1 MTESEFGDRL
11 RQYRKAKNMT
21 QQELAERLG
30 VSDKSVS
37 RWENGSY
44 PDVAMLGPL
53 AKELGVTVDD
63 LLGTAPPLRKLERS
77 DLQNWLSYAF
87 ALGGGIGFFLFRLF
101 LPTLLCYA
109 AYLGLMAYGVYLQKN
124 YTFHSKWFHV
134 GNLVMNLCVNLE
146 IAAGIAGYLLILDGW
161 PATISMETV
170 KNTIFSF
177 MNNGG
182 LRIPGYSAIIFVTTV
197 VRPLLALA
205 LTALTAYCIRRWW
218 RGDALPFHPMDV
230 SFTPKNLSPA
240 KLVPAVFPP
249 VLAVYWMLFSADT
262 AVFPIWV
269 YLKQDLVFMALWLAS
284 TAVTAAVLL
293 LARRRWTLLPAGAM
307 LLCTLTFPRLCST
320 VRAIG
325 PKSGNIYTEI
335 GKLNPD
341 NYPPFLQ
348 ADETVLVLAAVLAA
362 VYLLCCCVKVWD
374 SPPEV
379 QNSGKSASM

>member
-1 MTESEFGDRL
+1 MTELEFGDRL
-11 RQYRKAKNMT
+11 RNYRKAKHLT

-44 PDVAMLGPL
+44 PDVPLLGPL

-87 ALGGGIGFFLFRLF
+87 ALGGGIGFFLLRLF
-101 LPTLLCYA
+101 LPILLCYA

-124 YTFHSKWFHV
+124 YTFHSKWFHI
-134 GNLVMNLCVNLE
+134 GNLVMNLCVNLN
-146 IAAGIAGYLLILDGW
+146 IAAEIVGYLLILDGW
-161 PATISMETV
+161 PATISMEAI
-170 KNTIFSF
+170 KTIFSF
-177 MNNGG
+177 MNGG
-182 LRIPGYSAIIFVTTV
+182 QLRIPGYGAIIFLTAV

-269 YLKQDLVFMALWLAS
+269 YLKQDLVFMALWLVSA
-284 TAVTAAVLL
+284 AVTAAVLL

-325 PKSGNIYTEI
+325 PSSGNIYTEI
-335 GKLNPD
+335 SKLNPD

-348 ADETVLVLAAVLAA
+348 ADETVLVLAAVLVA
-362 VYLLCCCVKVWD
+362 VYLLCCFVKIWD